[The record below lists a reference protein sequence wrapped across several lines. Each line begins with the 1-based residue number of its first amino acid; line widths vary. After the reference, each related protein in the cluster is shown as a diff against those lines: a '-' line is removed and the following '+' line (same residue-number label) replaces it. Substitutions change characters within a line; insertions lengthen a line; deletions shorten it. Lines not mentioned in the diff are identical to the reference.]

1 MRTDPTGP
9 IAILSALPDELNHL
23 VVDRLA
29 GDLERPEQIS
39 LATEIAWRG
48 TLGGHDVVVALSG
61 MGKVAAALVA
71 TSLIEMTRPR
81 ALVFSGVAGG
91 LDPALDVGDVV
102 IAERVVQHDTGV
114 LTDAGLQHYQ
124 PSHLPFINPTDDFG
138 SACDPALVA
147 LAVEAAGA
155 LQLDALPTEAGG
167 RGHPPQITTGVV
179 ATGDVF
185 VNGNATRRR
194 LFEEL
199 GAHVVEMEGGAVA
212 QVADALGVPHLIV
225 RAVADKADDDG
236 DFDFHQFTA
245 HVALNSARI
254 VEHVAAALRLDSD
267 NSGD

>member
-1 MRTDPTGP
+1 MKSDPAGP

-23 VVDRLA
+23 VADRLT
-29 GDLERPEQIS
+29 GDFERPEQIT
-39 LATEIAWRG
+39 LASEAAWRG
-48 TLGGHDVVVALSG
+48 TLGGHDVVLALSG

-71 TSLIEMTRPR
+71 TSLIETTRPR

-114 LTDAGLQHYQ
+114 LTDQGLQRYQ
-124 PSHLPFINPTDDFG
+124 PSHLPFINPIDEFG
-138 SACDPALVA
+138 WTCDPELVA
-147 LAVEAAGA
+147 LAVAAA
-155 LQLDALPTEAGG
+155 ESAELEVLPTEAGG
-167 RGHPPQITTGVV
+167 RGHPPRATTGIV

-185 VNGNATRRR
+185 VNGDATRRR

-225 RAVADKADDDG
+225 RAVADKANDDSN
-236 DFDFHQFTA
+236 FDFNQFTA
-245 HVALNSARI
+245 HAALNSARI
-254 VEHVAAALRLDSD
+254 VEHVAAALHDAD
-267 NSGD
+267 